1 MPYDIVGDA
10 DLIGDAVDELLKGA
24 GDDELGDADIL
35 GSYGADIL
43 GAVRRAKVKST
54 KPTRL
59 QRLALG
65 LGITSVAANS
75 SAVITVTPQVP
86 FKLER
91 LVSQSTGLTVND
103 VKVGTNSQFVGA
115 GSIPVE
121 IFARDSVGVGLKGD
135 TAVPGVDI
143 ALYASNP
150 TAGAL
155 SLSGAYLGLAAT

>member
-1 MPYDIVGDA
+1 MSFDIVGDA

-24 GDDELGDADIL
+24 DDELGDADL
-35 GSYGADIL
+35 VGAYGADIL
-43 GAVRRAKVKST
+43 GAVRKAKMKARA
-54 KPTRL
+54 PQRL

-65 LGITSVAANS
+65 LGITSIGANAS
-75 SAVITVTPQVP
+75 SVITVTPQVP

-91 LVSQSTGLTVND
+91 LVSQSTGLTIND

-150 TAGAL
+150 TGGAL